1 MNLRRKHRS
10 TESAYA
16 TIVVF
21 ALFALVFTLIL
32 TNLQS
37 LNWLK
42 REIQLI
48 EQKQRLYLETQ
59 VEIKDTNPALSTVD
73 SVSEEQDST
82 TTAVP
87 NDETP

>member
-1 MNLRRKHRS
+1 MNLQPNQRG

-32 TNLQS
+32 TNIQC
-37 LNWLK
+37 LNWMK

-48 EQKQRLYLETQ
+48 ERKQRSYLETQ
-59 VEIKDTNPALSTVD
+59 AEIKDTNPPTPTVD
-73 SVSEEQDST
+73 RVSEDD
-82 TTAVP
+82 A
-87 NDETP
+87 ETPPDTIDENP

>member
-1 MNLRRKHRS
+1 MKLRRNPQR

-37 LNWLK
+37 LNWMK

-48 EQKQRLYLETQ
+48 EQKQRSYLELKAT
-59 VEIKDTNPALSTVD
+59 IRDTNPAPSTVD
-73 SVSEEQDST
+73 SVSEEKESEAA
-82 TTAVP
+82 TATNNENP
-87 NDETP
+87 